1 MKKYLFILLLFTGLV
16 ISPSVFGD
24 EDVEDLKK
32 LAEQLQDIK
41 NLPTQVTIPMQI
53 VSEDDDEDD
62 DDGSKGSRSNPY
74 TMDET
79 ATISMTTGIYGN
91 KFDDKKY
98 DSLKEYLIEGRTVT
112 FEGSATIEITEVL
125 RGEDVVDFITD
136 EPYEYL
142 TDPLEGYEWALISFS
157 FDWLESDDK
166 RPQSI
171 SRHEFVIYEMDGTLV
186 DNIAYFLYYD
196 DVFKLEYF
204 EVGDNL
210 SETVIKLVP
219 RDEPFLL
226 SFGGDIVYEQ
236 IYFELE

>member
-1 MKKYLFILLLFTGLV
+1 MKKYLFVLLLFTGLV
-16 ISPSVFGD
+16 LSPSAFGED
-24 EDVEDLKK
+24 DVEDLKK

-41 NLPTQVTIPMQI
+41 NLPTQVTIPFKI
-53 VSEDDDEDD
+53 VGDDVYEYD

-79 ATISMTTGIYGN
+79 VTISMTTGIYGN
-91 KFDDKKY
+91 EFDSKEY
-98 DSLKEYLIEGRTVT
+98 DNLREYLIEGRTVT
-112 FEGSATIEITEVL
+112 FEGSAAIEITEVL
-125 RGEDVVDFITD
+125 RGEDVVNFITD

-142 TDPLEGYEWALISFS
+142 TDPLDGYEWALISFS
-157 FDWLESDDK
+157 FDWLESDDR

-171 SRHEFVIYEMDGTLV
+171 SRHEFEIYEMDGTLV

-210 SETVIKLVP
+210 SETIIKLVP

-226 SFGGDIVYEQ
+226 SFGGDIVYER